1 MGFFERLIAWF
12 KSLFGLD
19 APKQLTAADKD
30 RIRNNEIKGLEDVE
44 GAENIHVHGTGDNAK
59 IVRSSGKAD
68 LVEED
73 GESQWVSRVD
83 YDVPRA
89 SWADDWGPAA
99 SAEDKLVEFSYHEHE
114 FDKIRAGD
122 PDAAEKKLRE
132 FGYRDVGHFFTVR
145 GTMLKYSGTPQ
156 GPNVGDCILDSQAY
170 MSAVL
175 KSHAKAREAEQAA
188 VAKANPELLA
198 PVEGVSVEMYAQ
210 LAARMAQGLP
220 QDQLLAAL
228 AQHGVDYPAWER
240 AQVVWVDRMSK
251 DLSGTI
257 TTIYSKAFM
266 SSGSGQFAGAGAASA
281 ATGFDG
287 TAAKGGEPIS
297 FDRFCEVDG
306 AMSAWS
312 KTGQDVNALLK
323 SQFNMTAA
331 DYSMASTWWWS
342 QITADLSKMP
352 AYDAKKAEFEKKYS
366 GPVQKHDQDIQF

>member
-1 MGFFERLIAWF
+1 MGFIERIIAWF
-12 KSLFGLD
+12 KSLFGMGP
-19 APKQLTAADKD
+19 AQLTAADKEQ
-30 RIRNNEIKGLEDVE
+30 IRNAEIQGLEDVE
-44 GAENIHVHGTGDNAK
+44 GAENIHVHGTGANAK

-73 GESQWVSRVD
+73 GESQWVNRVS
-83 YDVPRA
+83 YEVPRA
-89 SWADDWGPAA
+89 SWVDDWGPVVTAD
-99 SAEDKLVEFSYHEHE
+99 DKVVEFSYHEHE
-114 FDKIRAGD
+114 FDKTRAGD
-122 PDAAEKKLRE
+122 PDAAEKKILG
-132 FGYRDVGHFFTVR
+132 FGYRDVGHFYVVR
-145 GTMLKYSGTPQ
+145 GTMLKYSGTPT
-156 GPNVGDCILDSQAY
+156 GEHVGDCILQSQEY

-175 KSHAKAREAEQAA
+175 KAHAKAREAEQAA

-228 AQHGVDYPAWER
+228 AQHGVDYPAWEK
-240 AQVVWVDRMSK
+240 AQAVWIDRMSK
-251 DLSGTI
+251 DTTGTI
-257 TTIYSKAFM
+257 GTLYSKAFM
-266 SSGSGQFAGAGAASA
+266 NSGAGQFAAAGAATA

-297 FDRFCEVDG
+297 FDKFCEVDG

-312 KTGQDVNALLK
+312 KTGQDVNAMLK
-323 SQFNMTAA
+323 SQFDMTAA

-342 QITADLSKMP
+342 QITADMSKMP
-352 AYDAKKAEFEKKYS
+352 AYDKKKADFEKKYS